1 MGCCNPKAKDRQS
14 DQLPG
19 CWPCCSHPHGKRCN
33 VVAGSLAI
41 VAVLLSVFQALVFV
55 TFGITYFYI
64 NPVAVELSL
73 CSVAAGV
80 GAIAMVVSFTATC
93 RAYRPCGLKA
103 IAALYAFCFV
113 CQITSFILAVTND
126 QFCYSN
132 SMWGPTYIC
141 RAWTNGFSITSSI
154 LWAVCSVVAAHV
166 PSYDKCSERIVSPV
180 GNEPAQTSIDEEKA
194 LKSVGSKTQLCLL
207 D

>member
-1 MGCCNPKAKDRQS
+1 
-14 DQLPG
+14 
-19 CWPCCSHPHGKRCN
+19 

-113 CQITSFILAVTND
+113 CQIISLILAVTND
-126 QFCYSN
+126 SFCWLDPYYIYSPYSDE
-132 SMWGPTYIC
+132 SMIAC
-141 RAWTNGFSITSSI
+141 RAATLGLSISSSI
-154 LWAVCSVVAAHV
+154 LWAVCSIVAALV
-166 PSYDKCSERIVSPV
+166 PSHDKSSEHIVSHI
-180 GNEPAQTSIDEEKA
+180 GNKPAQTSIDEEQ
-194 LKSVGSKTQLCLL
+194 T
-207 D
+207 